1 MLLGLSSVCWCA
13 VLQVCLDGGPFN
25 PDTSAPYDSQHGWE
39 AARQALTAAASGL
52 ADDAPG
58 GDSSAAGDLSDSLQ
72 RLWLLVEATAAL
84 QGAGDVLSGA
94 CSSGTSTEGR
104 GSIDKLSAALLTLFK
119 VRWCSVDGGWGL

>member
-84 QGAGDVLSGA
+84 QGAEDVLSGKDKTPGA
-94 CSSGTSTEGR
+94 V
-104 GSIDKLSAALLTLFK
+104 DKLNAAMKTLF
-119 VRWCSVDGGWGL
+119 VVSGVLARLLPS